1 MQDDSARKTI
11 LKVFLPSDTCWKIP
25 LKVLTRT
32 NINILEHFLS
42 IFLAVT
48 LYSVI
53 LDLVFLKAT

>member
-1 MQDDSARKTI
+1 MHDSGNIFNVKRKE
-11 LKVFLPSDTCWKIP
+11 LLPIVPKD
-25 LKVLTRT
+25 TRT
-32 NINILEHFLS
+32 NINILEHFFS

>member
-1 MQDDSARKTI
+1 MPKD
-11 LKVFLPSDTCWKIP
+11 
-25 LKVLTRT
+25 TRT